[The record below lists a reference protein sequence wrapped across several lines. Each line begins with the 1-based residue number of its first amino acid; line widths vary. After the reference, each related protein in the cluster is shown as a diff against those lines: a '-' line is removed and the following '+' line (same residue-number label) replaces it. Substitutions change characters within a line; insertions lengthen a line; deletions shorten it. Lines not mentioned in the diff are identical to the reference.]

1 MNNLEIPEKLRNL
14 VSLSKTSEEY
24 INLDAVNALLYYL
37 FNELD
42 IIKIDIDKM
51 QRDYEIKEC
60 KEIAERLSRT
70 IQLYYAIKNVVENT
84 HEYLGTLFDNANKI
98 KITKRNEVG

>member
-1 MNNLEIPEKLRNL
+1 MNKAITKDLKELISLNR
-14 VSLSKTSEEY
+14 VSDEY
-24 INLDAVNALLYYL
+24 INFDAVNALLYYL